1 MSPVASNPPQPG
13 STDPS
18 VIRNFCI
25 VAHIDHGK
33 STLADR
39 MLQNTEVVTPRK
51 MQAQFLD
58 SMDIERERGI
68 TIKSQAVRMPW
79 QVDGTDY
86 ILNMIDTPGHV
97 DFAYE
102 VSRSLAACEGAI
114 LLVDAAQGI
123 EAQTLANLYMAMEHD
138 LEIIPVLNKI
148 DLPAA
153 EPERYALEISNLIGV
168 DPDDVL
174 KVSGK
179 TGEGVEALLD
189 RVVGTVPSPSGDV
202 DGPARAMI
210 FDSIYDTYRGVITY
224 IRMVDGSL
232 KPRQGIKMMATGSD
246 YELQETG
253 VYSPGAIPGDGL
265 GVGEVGYLITGV
277 KDVSESKVGDTV
289 TSKRTPAPEPIGG
302 YSEPQPMVFSGL
314 YPIDGSDY
322 PALRDALEKL
332 QLNDAALSYEPETSV
347 ALGFGFRVGFLG
359 LLHLEIVR
367 ERLEREYDLGLIST
381 APNVIYDVTTEDGTV
396 VNVTN
401 PSEFPEGKI
410 QEVEEPMAMATII
423 VPSEFIGSVMELSLI
438 HI

>member
-1 MSPVASNPPQPG
+1 MVHVSPVASNPPQPG

-39 MLQNTEVVTPRK
+39 MLQNTNVVTPRL
-51 MQAQFLD
+51 MQNQFLD

-79 QVDGTDY
+79 QVDDKDY
-86 ILNMIDTPGHV
+86 VLNMIDTPGHV

-153 EPERYALEISNLIGV
+153 DPERYAQEISNLIGV
-168 DPDDVL
+168 DPEDVL

-189 RVVGTVPSPSGDV
+189 RVVSTVPAPDGNV
-202 DGPARAMI
+202 DAPARAMI

-224 IRMVDGSL
+224 VRMVDGKLSA
-232 KPRQGIKMMATGSD
+232 REGIRMMATVAE

-253 VYSPGAIPGDGL
+253 IYSPDAIVSKGL
-265 GVGEVGYLITGV
+265 RVGE
-277 KDVSESKVGDTV
+277 D
-289 TSKRTPAPEPIGG
+289 
-302 YSEPQPMVFSGL
+302 
-314 YPIDGSDY
+314 
-322 PALRDALEKL
+322 
-332 QLNDAALSYEPETSV
+332 
-347 ALGFGFRVGFLG
+347 
-359 LLHLEIVR
+359 
-367 ERLEREYDLGLIST
+367 
-381 APNVIYDVTTEDGTV
+381 
-396 VNVTN
+396 
-401 PSEFPEGKI
+401 
-410 QEVEEPMAMATII
+410 
-423 VPSEFIGSVMELSLI
+423 
-438 HI
+438 